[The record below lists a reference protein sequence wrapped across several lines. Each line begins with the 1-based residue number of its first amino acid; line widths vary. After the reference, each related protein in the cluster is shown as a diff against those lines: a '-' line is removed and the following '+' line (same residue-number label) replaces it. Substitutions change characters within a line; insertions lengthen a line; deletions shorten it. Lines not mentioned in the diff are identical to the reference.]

1 MMKPP
6 SRGAVGWSRGLIL
19 VAFLPPLLLAVLIV
33 QSWVNVPVWDDWDM
47 PGLLFR
53 EYFVEGRFSW
63 RQLFAQHNE
72 SRMVVPK
79 LLMWGA
85 ALFTGWDTRVPMALS
100 WTAAVATFVHLG
112 WLLRKTVPASAAGR
126 WCFAAALSAVL
137 FSPNQWENWLLSVQL
152 VVFLPPLCLTGCLV
166 VQRSALAYRT
176 KVIVCALLSLISTF
190 SNSNGMLCWILGA
203 PLPWLSHPE
212 GDRKPAKSAAPG
224 TASKTWMTIY
234 VLGLIATVVVYF
246 RDYTPPAGHPSL
258 SFALE
263 HPVAVAQYFI
273 VWLGNPFCRGIGF
286 EPLKSAFVLG
296 LLVFAA
302 VAFFVLA
309 AWRRR
314 QSILSRSGWIQL
326 HPWTMLTLYSLVSGL
341 VAAFGRAGFGIDQ
354 ALSARYIGFSCYVYL
369 GLIGLTACLANPD
382 DEGPPPRKRLG
393 LAWIA
398 AAALFF
404 AIFIPNWLNGRSA
417 FKGRRGET
425 EEMKLAIRLLPLIPM
440 NPALS
445 RVYPNPDH
453 LRQIAFPLIEKGV
466 LRPGVIGPWPLQK
479 IQQPDGADFGWFTAK
494 RGAAGFEISGWS
506 IVSDRAFSPTC
517 VLVATVNAEQVQQF
531 TTAARLTSPVRGS
544 GAGYLRVSGFAI
556 DLPFAA
562 LPQTTAIKLYS
573 ADLKRQRLFRL
584 MERVQESKAD

>member
-1 MMKPP
+1 MKHPFQ
-6 SRGAVGWSRGLIL
+6 SKVEWSRGLIFA
-19 VAFLPPLLLAVLIV
+19 AFLPPLLLAVLIV

-100 WTAAVATFVHLG
+100 WTAAVATFVQFV
-112 WLLRKTVPASAAGR
+112 WLLRKTVRASAASR

-137 FSPNQWENWLLSVQL
+137 FSPNQWENWLLSIQL

-212 GDRKPAKSAAPG
+212 AGRKLTHSAVPR
-224 TASKTWMTIY
+224 TASLAWMAIY
-234 VLGLIATVVVYF
+234 VLGLIATIVVYF
-246 RDYTPPAGHPSL
+246 WDYTPPAGHPSV
-258 SFALE
+258 SFAIQ
-263 HPVAVAQYFI
+263 HPLAVAQYFI
-273 VWLGNPFCRGIGF
+273 VWLGNPFCRGTRF
-286 EPLKSAFVLG
+286 DPLTSAFALG
-296 LLVFAA
+296 LLVIVAL
-302 VAFFVLA
+302 AFFLFA

-314 QSILSRSGWIQL
+314 QWILSGRGWIQL
-326 HPWTMLTLYSLVSGL
+326 HPWTMLTLYGLVSGL

-354 ALSARYIGFSCYVYL
+354 ALSVRYIGFSCYVYL

-382 DEGPPPRKRLG
+382 DDSPPPRKGLG

-398 AAALFF
+398 ATALFF
-404 AIFIPNWLNGRSA
+404 AIFIPNWLDGRSA

-425 EEMKLAIRLLPLIPM
+425 EEMKLAIRLLALLPM

-479 IQQPDGADFGWFTAK
+479 IQQPDGDDLGWFTAK
-494 RGAAGFEISGWS
+494 RGPAGFEISGWS
-506 IVSDRAFSPTC
+506 IVSDRTFSPTC
-517 VLVATVNAEQVQQF
+517 VLVAAVNAEQVQQF
-531 TTAARLTSPVRGS
+531 TTATRLASPVRGS
-544 GAGYLRVSGFAI
+544 GAGYLRVSGFAL
-556 DLPFAA
+556 DLPFAS
-562 LPQTTAIKLYS
+562 LPEPTGIKLYS

-584 MERVQESKAD
+584 SERVRTAERP